1 MKITPSLKPNLKFPF
16 GKVDEKRKSLFAS
29 EEKRFFEYRFFVVR
43 DRKRRRVCAK
53 NRGKKRT
60 GTVKLEGV
68 SKWKSCRGREEKERK
83 RGKEEERAG
92 LKALSVQKR

>member
-1 MKITPSLKPNLKFPF
+1 M
-16 GKVDEKRKSLFAS
+16 
-29 EEKRFFEYRFFVVR
+29 
-43 DRKRRRVCAK
+43 CAK

-60 GTVKLEGV
+60 GSVKLEGV

-92 LKALSVQKR
+92 LKALSVQKS